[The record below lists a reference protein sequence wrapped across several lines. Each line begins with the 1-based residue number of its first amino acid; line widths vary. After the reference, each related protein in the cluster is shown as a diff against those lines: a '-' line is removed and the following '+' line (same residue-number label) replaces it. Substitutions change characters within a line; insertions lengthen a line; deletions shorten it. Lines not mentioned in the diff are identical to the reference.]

1 MKNRGHHGRD
11 RMVVGFITTCAISC
25 EFKSHSWRSVL
36 DTTLYDEFCQWFS
49 PGTPI
54 SSTNKSDYHD
64 IANTININHQPI
76 VQNQNGI
83 YFLAILKKCLNK

>member
-11 RMVVGFITTCAISC
+11 RMVV
-25 EFKSHSWRSVL
+25 

-76 VQNQNGI
+76 GKAI
-83 YFLAILKKCLNK
+83 FLRNLSKQ